1 MTGLSN
7 MYYNLQKAKKPNWQ
21 TYILNSAKLNSRR
34 SFCYCSLFFHK
45 TSPIL
50 LRFPRRFLP
59 IRQIF
64 IVLSCSLP
72 LMTSFSSQALS
83 TKTTNTINGTAPY
96 FTTDGGQTRIT
107 DAQGLLE
114 ISLSNG
120 DKYTPSSNDSSPT
133 QPIVLPIADQ
143 SFADIGMLVPT
154 DSDSIELNSL
164 IGDHYWGDS
173 DGDGEGPNGIT
184 ATGSLSL
191 SIVDKDNQAVSRN
204 TVPKICNAPYK
215 VTLTSTDGTLETNY
229 GVPKSSHFAASN
241 VTYYISPKASPIACF
256 AKPNMN
262 LSGIHIDE
270 NNGSSKDVNG
280 PANEWDPKNGFIPQS
295 YDQSSYN
302 RNFPTTGAN
311 GLYFDLKIGGVY
323 QNLTWEPVSH
333 GGITATM
340 DTNES
345 DTSVVRVTLT
355 GPAASRDQ
363 IRASDD
369 QIMAEANLIGTV
381 EKPTLP
387 QVFELVGKGKD
398 SNDNDVV
405 VKYGFVL
412 KQWFVNRGDLRR
424 VDKYPADDDSD
435 QVIKPGSSIPPM
447 QKKWCEKI
455 GYSLSRAMDLTNAI
469 QAWCPD
475 VPAGTSCRIPDPSTP
490 SNPSIGNHYQRRIA
504 GGLLG
509 EWGVLGQYEMDEGK
523 FDPDNGY
530 WTSDSD
536 GNMYF
541 LVGHTAG
548 AIYGYRFFP
557 EDPIRRTAI
566 CTTN

>member
-1 MTGLSN
+1 

-50 LRFPRRFLP
+50 LRFPRRFLS
-59 IRQIF
+59 IRQLF
-64 IVLSCSLP
+64 IVLSFSLP

-107 DAQGLLE
+107 DAEGLLE

-120 DKYTPSSNDSSPT
+120 DKYTPLSNDSSPT
-133 QPIVLPIADQ
+133 KPIVLPIAGQ

-184 ATGSLSL
+184 ATGGLSL
-191 SIVDKDNQAVSRN
+191 SIVDKDNQAVSRD
-204 TVPKICNAPYK
+204 TIPKICNAPYK

-256 AKPNMN
+256 AKPNMKYSDIEDGQDFKG
-262 LSGIHIDE
+262 L
-270 NNGSSKDVNG
+270 
-280 PANEWDPKNGFIPQS
+280 ANEWDPKNGFIPQS
-295 YDQSSYN
+295 YDPSSYN
-302 RNFPTTGAN
+302 QNFPTTGAN
-311 GLYFDLKIGGVY
+311 GLYFDLKIGGVN
-323 QNLTWEPVSH
+323 QKLTWTTVSH
-333 GGITATM
+333 GEIKVTM
-340 DTNES
+340 RYLNES
-345 DTSVVRVTLT
+345 DTSVVRVTLK
-355 GPAASRDQ
+355 GPTASQDQ
-363 IRASDD
+363 IRASED

-405 VKYGFVL
+405 VKYGFEL
-412 KQWFVNRGDLRR
+412 KQWFVNRGDKQRL
-424 VDKYPADDDSD
+424 DKYPSD
-435 QVIKPGSSIPPM
+435 APNPNDQDNKDNKPGSEAPYM
-447 QKKWCEKI
+447 QEKWCEKI
-455 GYSLSRAMDLTNAI
+455 GYSLSKIKDLTNAKG
-469 QAWCPD
+469 AECPFVD
-475 VPAGTSCRIPDPSTP
+475 AESCEAQ
-490 SNPSIGNHYQRRIA
+490 NLEGASIGNYYQRKIA
-504 GGLLG
+504 GGLLS
-509 EWGVLGQYEMDEGK
+509 EWGVLGKYEMDEGN
-523 FDPDNGY
+523 FDPNNGY
-530 WTSDSD
+530 WTSDMSSK
-536 GNMYF
+536 GINVYY
-541 LVGHTAG
+541 LVSHLIGK
-548 AIYGYRFFP
+548 IYGYSNTNFK
-557 EDPIRRTAI
+557 RTAI

>member
-1 MTGLSN
+1 MH
-7 MYYNLQKAKKPNWQ
+7 YNLQKAKLANL
-21 TYILNSAKLNSRR
+21 ILNSVKLNSRR

-50 LRFPRRFLP
+50 LRFPRRFLS

-64 IVLSCSLP
+64 IVLSFSLP
-72 LMTSFSSQALS
+72 LMTSYSSQALS

-107 DAQGLLE
+107 DAEGLLE

-133 QPIVLPIADQ
+133 KPIVLPIADQ

-154 DSDSIELNSL
+154 DSDSIELKSL
-164 IGDHYWGDS
+164 IGEPYYYWGDS

-229 GVPKSSHFAASN
+229 GVPKSSRFAASN

-256 AKPNMN
+256 AKPDMTFHD
-262 LSGIHIDE
+262 IHTDDDG
-270 NNGSSKDVNG
+270 NSNDYKG

-311 GLYFDLKIGGVY
+311 GLYFDLKIGGVN

-345 DTSVVRVTLT
+345 DTSVVRVILT
-355 GPAASRDQ
+355 GPAASGDQ
-363 IRASDD
+363 IRTMPDT
-369 QIMAEANLIGTV
+369 GV
-381 EKPTLP
+381 KKPTLP

-412 KQWFVNRGDLRR
+412 KQWFVNRGDKPRPDVYDESLPDLNG
-424 VDKYPADDDSD
+424 DKN
-435 QVIKPGSSIPPM
+435 QIPPEPGAAIVSE
-447 QKKWCEKI
+447 QIEWCRKI
-455 GYSLSRAMDLTNAI
+455 GYSLSRAMDLTNAR
-469 QAWCPD
+469 QAWCPAD
-475 VPAGTSCRIPDPSTP
+475 TNCQIPKP
-490 SNPSIGNHYQRRIA
+490 SNPSIDNHYQRKIA
-504 GGLLG
+504 GGLLS
-509 EWGVLGQYEMDEGK
+509 EWGVLGEYKMDEGN
-523 FDPDNGY
+523 FDPYQGY
-530 WTSDSD
+530 WVIDSD
-536 GNMYF
+536 GEINF
-541 LVGHTAG
+541 LIGHLAG
-548 AIYGYRFFP
+548 TVYGYRS
-557 EDPIRRTAI
+557 EESIERTAI